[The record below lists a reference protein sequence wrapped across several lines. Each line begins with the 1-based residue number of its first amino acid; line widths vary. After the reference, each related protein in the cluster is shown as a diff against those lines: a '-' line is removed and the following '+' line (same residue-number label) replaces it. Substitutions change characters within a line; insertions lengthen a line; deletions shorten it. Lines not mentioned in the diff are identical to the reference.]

1 MNWMGLTSRQVLSE
15 WCCGSGRVATRPY
28 QQPQSVRKVAV
39 TGARQR
45 ECELRE
51 VDPLPELLLWVG
63 MQSVQAGEVNREV
76 DRR

>member
-1 MNWMGLTSRQVLSE
+1 MLLVSRGPFVYCHLK
-15 WCCGSGRVATRPY
+15 
-28 QQPQSVRKVAV
+28 PQSVRKVAV

-63 MQSVQAGEVNREV
+63 MQSVQAGGVNREV